1 MSVNPEK
8 GETSKVIPTLIP
20 VVCLGNFPTTG
31 LGGEEQAVT
40 EVQRWREES
49 PKWQEVGGQGA

>member
-8 GETSKVIPTLIP
+8 GKTSKVIPMFIP
-20 VVCLGNFPTTG
+20 VVCLGSFPTIG

-40 EVQRWREES
+40 EVRRWREES
-49 PKWQEVGGQGA
+49 LKWQEVGGQGA